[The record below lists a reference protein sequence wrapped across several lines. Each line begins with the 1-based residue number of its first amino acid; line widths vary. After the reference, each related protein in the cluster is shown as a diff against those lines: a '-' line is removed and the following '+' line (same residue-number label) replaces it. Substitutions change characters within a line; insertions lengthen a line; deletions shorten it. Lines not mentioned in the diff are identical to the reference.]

1 MGYFGY
7 AYYEQNQERLAALSI
22 DGVLPNPETIANGA
36 YPLARPIFIYVSAEA
51 LRRPQVQRFV
61 QHYISNAATLAP
73 QVGYVPLPA
82 AAYETFG
89 QRARDGTT
97 GTAFGGHQ
105 EVGASIEEVITR
117 PLATAAA
124 SQ

>member
-1 MGYFGY
+1 
-7 AYYEQNQERLAALSI
+7 
-22 DGVLPNPETIANGA
+22 
-36 YPLARPIFIYVSAEA
+36 
-51 LRRPQVQRFV
+51 
-61 QHYISNAATLAP
+61 
-73 QVGYVPLPA
+73 VPLPA

>member
-1 MGYFGY
+1 
-7 AYYEQNQERLAALSI
+7 
-22 DGVLPNPETIANGA
+22 
-36 YPLARPIFIYVSAEA
+36 
-51 LRRPQVQRFV
+51 VQRFV

-82 AAYETFG
+82 AAYETFA
-89 QRARDGTT
+89 QRARDGAT